1 MTKKKNI
8 YEKRTTE
15 IDQKWSVMMIVNWFT
30 KKYLVKINSWGV
42 TLTK

>member
-30 KKYLVKINSWGV
+30 KKYLVKI
-42 TLTK
+42 K